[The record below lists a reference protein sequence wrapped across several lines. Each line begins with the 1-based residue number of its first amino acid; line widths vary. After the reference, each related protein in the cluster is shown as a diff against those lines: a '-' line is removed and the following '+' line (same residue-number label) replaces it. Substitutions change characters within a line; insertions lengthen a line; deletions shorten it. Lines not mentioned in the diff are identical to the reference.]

1 MDADRS
7 YDMELVVEKASTAD
21 LMAEAARLGVEIAAR
36 TGQLLAIMG
45 ELDRREGWRTE
56 GATSGAAWAA
66 QCLGVSEA
74 TGRVWS
80 HVAERLWDLPHLARG
95 LRAGAISFDKVRAVA
110 DAATPETD
118 ADLLRQAEECSV
130 RQLAD
135 VARHSRGVS
144 HEAESSEYERRYV
157 RFNDARRTIT
167 AQLPQDLY
175 AVAREAICERAR
187 DIPSDGTTPWDHR
200 LCDGF
205 IVLCRSG
212 SGSGS
217 GGGGGD
223 RRSRSPYFVVAHAD
237 LSLLQGGTGVA
248 EIERLGLLSA
258 EAIRRITCD
267 STIALAVDDAFGHTM
282 FEGYAKRLATDAQ
295 RREVTRRDRHCRFPG
310 CSNST
315 FTNVHHI
322 VHWGDQGATDLPNLV
337 TLCSHHHHR
346 VHEGRWRM
354 SGNANGVLR
363 FVGPSGRV
371 MTSRPSPL
379 WTRRT

>member
-1 MDADRS
+1 V
-7 YDMELVVEKASTAD
+7 ELVVEKASTAD
-21 LMAEAARLGVEIAAR
+21 LMAEAERLGVEIAAR
-36 TGQLLAIMG
+36 TGQLLAIVG

-66 QCLGVSEA
+66 QSLGVSEA

-110 DAATPETD
+110 NTATPETD
-118 ADLLRQAEECSV
+118 ADLLRQAEQCSV
-130 RQLAD
+130 RQLTD
-135 VARHSRGVS
+135 VARQSRGATD
-144 HEAESSEYERRYV
+144 EQASSEYDSRYV
-157 RFNDARRTIT
+157 RFNDNRRTIT

-175 AVAREAICERAR
+175 AVAREAISEKAR
-187 DIPSDGTTPWDHR
+187 ELPTDGTTPWDHR

-205 IVLCRSG
+205 LALCRSG
-212 SGSGS
+212 GGRSG
-217 GGGGGD
+217 
-223 RRSRSPYFVVAHAD
+223 RSPYFVVVHTD
-237 LSLLQGGTGVA
+237 LSLLQGGTGIA
-248 EIERLGLLSA
+248 EVERLGLLSP

-282 FEGYAKRLATDAQ
+282 FEGQSKRLATDAQ

-322 VHWGDQGATDLPNLV
+322 VHWGDEGPTDLPNLV
-337 TLCSHHHHR
+337 TLCNHHHHR

-354 SGNANGVLR
+354 TGNANGVLR
-363 FVGPSGRV
+363 FIGPSGRV
-371 MTSRPSPL
+371 LTSRPSPL